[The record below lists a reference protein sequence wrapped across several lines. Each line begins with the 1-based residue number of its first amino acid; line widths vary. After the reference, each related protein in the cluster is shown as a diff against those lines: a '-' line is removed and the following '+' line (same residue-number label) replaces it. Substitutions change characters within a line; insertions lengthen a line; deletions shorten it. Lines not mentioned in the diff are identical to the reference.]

1 MGSFA
6 NVLKKV
12 FGSKEER
19 DMKAIKPVLAQ
30 VLKEYDRVD
39 KLSDDELREES
50 RRIKGIIHDRV
61 AADVGRRVEVRRQLE
76 DVNIETKE
84 KERLAAEDDKLKK
97 KINDEVEVV
106 LDEVLPVAFAI
117 MK

>member
-39 KLSDDELREES
+39 KLSDDERKHRNQGERETRS
-50 RRIKGIIHDRV
+50 RR
-61 AADVGRRVEVRRQLE
+61 
-76 DVNIETKE
+76 
-84 KERLAAEDDKLKK
+84 
-97 KINDEVEVV
+97 
-106 LDEVLPVAFAI
+106 
-117 MK
+117 